1 MAFSL
6 TSARRISPN
15 ANVSRLSKFSYRPT
29 AHDHFLSTTTNLINL
44 LWYKLSARQTYKTAK
59 SIFNN
64 RTFSFSFS
72 PTVATPRTFFTA
84 LTGWTDF
91 YPISDECTVKS
102 PIEHKSSFA
111 AGAPCSPPISWSL
124 LHLRCKGALISAWFL
139 HVTNMNKIVILL
151 IRVAHKSFMDGWM
164 S

>member
-15 ANVSRLSKFSYRPT
+15 ANVSRHSKFSYRPT

-102 PIEHKSSFA
+102 PIEHKKAALPQGHHAAHLFLEAYCICDARARSFQS
-111 AGAPCSPPISWSL
+111 GSY
-124 LHLRCKGALISAWFL
+124 
-139 HVTNMNKIVILL
+139 M
-151 IRVAHKSFMDGWM
+151 
-164 S
+164 